1 MDAGVRVAAYL
12 RTTLARL
19 QTDAGA
25 PGREGNAC
33 LFVGHGAAFR
43 HAMHELGVLS
53 LHDVRRFSLYHARPI
68 VFEVRTGEVWA
79 HVAGDWKLRESSPA
93 AGFD

>member
-12 RTTLARL
+12 RATLACL
-19 QTDAGA
+19 PTDAGE
-25 PGREGNAC
+25 PGREGVAC

-53 LHDVRRFSLYHARPI
+53 LHEVRRFSLYHARPI
-68 VFEVRTGEVWA
+68 VFEARTGDVWA

-93 AGFD
+93 AGPD